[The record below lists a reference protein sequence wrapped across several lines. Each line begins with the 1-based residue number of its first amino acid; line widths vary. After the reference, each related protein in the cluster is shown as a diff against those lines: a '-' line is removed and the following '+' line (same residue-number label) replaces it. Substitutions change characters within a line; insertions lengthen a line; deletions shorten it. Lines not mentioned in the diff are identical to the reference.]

1 MFKDNAIT
9 VLPSTDHSSLLFA
22 DNSATILVES
32 SDNEGSEMARDKEKL
47 YAALKVSEEK
57 HYSRLTI
64 KVRNEWDFRNTVKKV
79 ADSKGES
86 VNGFMI
92 KAIRDAVRR
101 EGGSFPAPVLESE
114 SSGLEDDA
122 N

>member
-1 MFKDNAIT
+1 
-9 VLPSTDHSSLLFA
+9 
-22 DNSATILVES
+22 
-32 SDNEGSEMARDKEKL
+32 MARDKEKL
-47 YAALKVSEEK
+47 YAALKVNEEK

-79 ADSKGES
+79 ANSKGES

-101 EGGSFPAPVLESE
+101 EGGSFPTPVLESE
-114 SSGLEDDA
+114 SSGMGDDT